1 MISVG
6 GRLSKAIQ
14 YSITYHSGQSKRG
27 TNHPYFYHPM
37 AVASFVL
44 QYGGGEDQAMAAILH
59 DTIADGNVL
68 QKDIESRFGTKVAEL
83 VFAFADPETREGATW
98 KEVRAAYIAKVEK
111 LSFEALLVIACEEL
125 HEIKELVHDLK
136 HSGKDAWARSDA
148 KPEELIW
155 YFESLNDVFQK
166 KLNRTAVVAYL
177 IAEFSDELHALKAR
191 IN

>member
-1 MISVG
+1 
-6 GRLSKAIQ
+6 
-14 YSITYHSGQSKRG
+14 
-27 TNHPYFYHPM
+27 
-37 AVASFVL
+37 
-44 QYGGGEDQAMAAILH
+44 MAAILH